1 MSRYPS
7 KTVDLFLPVAPPRL
21 LSWIQLNYEPIRRII
36 LGNRRIEVP
45 LRYGSEGMRTLRVND
60 TFFLSKDVKRF
71 VVVSLRQAKLKDG
84 TTAPFMMAVALSG
97 DDKGSAMV
105 ENVSAGMYGS
115 VIQRLPFPTPVFYGK
130 QAKERYDKYVEYMTT
145 NGNADLIVPF
155 ESAPYKPDPPEEA
168 PPPSDTRTPEEA
180 DVVIRHTVQDGTVA
194 LWDHAADRNRPLDQ
208 SIYHVIRGAGFVR
221 AHVSGGGE
229 YRRTNSVGLV
239 ETRAPIHS
247 MVESLHRR
255 GFKVY
260 LDLHTGETAEAIR
273 RKQEY
278 LHGRAERTE
287 ARAERKET
295 EAERRLHGA
304 AAAHEKEVTHQEIAG
319 YFPTPTDLAEHV
331 VELADIPP
339 DAQVLEPS
347 AGHGA
352 LVDALRRAEPSAVVD
367 AVEINPDLRNLLRK
381 KGVAVVAADI
391 LSESFAP
398 GTLYSRIVMNPPF
411 EDGQSIDHVKRA
423 WEFLAP
429 GGRLVAIVPES
440 IEYRSD
446 RKHTAFR
453 EWLDVHGFQREDVER
468 QKFGRAADIKTRI
481 LIGDKSDDAPFVD
494 GSESTLST
502 IQSTRADAR
511 RLRGEKATEA
521 ESTRDA
527 RWKRLRELRAAGRQ
541 DRLSRADAAELKAL
555 ELADHADSIRARAGA
570 IRRTA
575 ERVTATS
582 VSKGGYGALKPERS
596 TAPRRKHEERPGVLT
611 DFKHLMRKIK
621 GLTGA
626 IKVENDT
633 PDYTL
638 NFVRW
643 NLRFPSGP
651 MLIVSLKRANGYGK
665 EDRPPFSWD
674 VMSIRQKYGDPPLAA
689 GTVDVMD
696 ADQIFRA
703 VVEAINEYRKNAP

>member
-7 KTVDLFLPVAPPRL
+7 KTVDLFLPVASPGL
-21 LSWIQLNYEPIRRII
+21 ASWIQLNYEPIRRAV

-71 VVVSLRQAKLKDG
+71 VVVSLRDAKLKDG

-105 ENVSAGMYGS
+105 ENVSPGMYGS
-115 VIQRLPFPTPVFYGK
+115 IIQKLPFPAPVFYGK

-145 NGNADLIVPF
+145 NGNADLIAPF

-194 LWDHAADRNRPLDQ
+194 LWDHAADRDRPQDK

-278 LHGRAERTE
+278 LHGRAERAE
-287 ARAERKET
+287 ERAERKET

-319 YFPTPTDLAEHV
+319 YFPTPTDLAEYV
-331 VELADIPP
+331 VELADIPA

-352 LVDALRRAEPSAVVD
+352 LVDAIRRAEPSAVVD

-381 KGVAVVAADI
+381 KGAAVVAADI

-411 EDGQSIDHVKRA
+411 EDGQSIDHVRRA
-423 WEFLAP
+423 WELLAP

-453 EWLDVHGFQREDVER
+453 EWLDAHGFQREDVER

-481 LIGDKSDDAPFVD
+481 LIGDKADDAPFVD
-494 GSESTLST
+494 GSESTLGT

-527 RWKRLRELRAAGRQ
+527 RWKRLRELRTAGRQ
-541 DRLSRADAAELKAL
+541 ERLSRADAAELKAL
-555 ELADHADSIRARAGA
+555 ELADHADSIKARAGS
-570 IRRTA
+570 IRRA
-575 ERVTATS
+575 AARVTATS
-582 VSKGGYGALKPERS
+582 VSKGGYGAVRPERS
-596 TAPRRKHEERPGVLT
+596 TAPRRKHEDRPGVLT

-621 GLTGA
+621 GLVGA
-626 IKVENDT
+626 ESMESTT
-633 PDYTL
+633 PDHSSRFL
-638 NFVRW
+638 RW
-643 NLRFPSGP
+643 VLRFPGG
-651 MLIVSLKRANGYGK
+651 MSLAVVFSRENDYGK
-665 EDRPPFSWD
+665 EDKPPFKWEVRDNSKPYGTPAVASGKTD
-674 VMSIRQKYGDPPLAA
+674 VADAEPVFR
-689 GTVDVMD
+689 DVV
-696 ADQIFRA
+696 A
-703 VVEAINEYRKNAP
+703 AINAYRK